1 MSTISIVIV
10 SFNTVSYLKECLT
23 AVYTHVKSM
32 PEVIVVDNASSDGSV
47 EMMKVEF
54 PEVIC
59 LETGENLG
67 FGIANNLGVAHASQP
82 YVMLLNSDAILTTDT
97 ASQLMQYLASHN
109 DVSCVMPRIVLP
121 VTGSVQPKTFGYI
134 PTAKHIF
141 MQSLG
146 LNCLF
151 PSCDFFKG
159 TDGDKRW
166 ATEMQ
171 VDWVSGVCMVMRT
184 KDYLSVGGFDARFF
198 MYCEDVDLCMKLS
211 KLGKIM
217 VYDDYPV
224 MHYGGASSKSI
235 AAKVRNSVL
244 QQRHLL
250 MIVHDYYGLTQA
262 FLARIFIGMGL
273 LLRIVAGMAKTPSQG
288 ILNNEALQS
297 GFARFKDLWR
307 SSSSVKVTP

>member
-1 MSTISIVIV
+1 MAVSIVIV
-10 SFNTVSYLKECLT
+10 SFNTLDYLRECLS
-23 AVYTHVKSM
+23 AVYRHSAGAD
-32 PEVIVVDNASSDGSV
+32 EVIVVDNASTDGSIQMV
-47 EMMKVEF
+47 RAEF
-54 PEVIC
+54 PQVIC
-59 LETGENLG
+59 IESAQNIG
-67 FGIANNLGVAHASQP
+67 FGLANNLGVARASQP
-82 YVMLLNSDAILTTDT
+82 YIMLLNSDAILNMDT
-97 ASQLMQYLASHN
+97 ASALTQYLSQHL
-109 DVSCVMPRIVLP
+109 DVSCVMPRVVLP
-121 VTGSVQPKTFGYI
+121 HTGIIQPKTFGFR

-146 LNCLF
+146 LNRLF

-166 ATEMQ
+166 AREMQ

-184 KDYLSVGGFDARFF
+184 KDYLAVGGFDARFF
-198 MYCEDVDLCMKLS
+198 MYCEDVELCMKLS

-250 MIVHDYYGLTQA
+250 MIVYDYYGATQA
-262 FLARIFIGMGL
+262 RFARVFIATGL
-273 LLRIVAGMAKTPSQG
+273 VLRVVGGLIKLPSQG
-288 ILNNEALQS
+288 VTNNEVLQS
-297 GFARFKDLWR
+297 AVARFQDLWR
-307 SSSSVKVTP
+307 SQPTKKVAP